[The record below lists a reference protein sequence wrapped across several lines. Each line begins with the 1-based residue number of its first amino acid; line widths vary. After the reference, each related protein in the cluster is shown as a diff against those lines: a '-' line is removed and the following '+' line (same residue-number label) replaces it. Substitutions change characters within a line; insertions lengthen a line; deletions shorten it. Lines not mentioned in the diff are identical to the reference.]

1 MEEKWESI
9 LPVISPILPKN
20 NKNVLFY
27 MSLTVPSHFMNQ
39 AAMIKGPSFYRGE
52 SQNGSL

>member
-1 MEEKWESI
+1 MRVRKMRNVDPYCDI
-9 LPVISPILPKN
+9 TRITKN

-39 AAMIKGPSFYRGE
+39 AAMIKGP
-52 SQNGSL
+52 